1 MLYLIGLGLNKD
13 DISVRA
19 LEIISKCKKIYL
31 ETYTTKLPYTV
42 KELEKIIKKKV
53 IEADRELVENKSKE
67 LISEAKTS
75 NVALLIYGDPL
86 AATTHLALINDARKM
101 KIKIE
106 IIHNASIFNAIADI
120 GLQLYKFGKTTSLP
134 RWQPN
139 FKPTSFYSI
148 IKENLSIG
156 AHTLIL
162 VDIGL
167 SVKEALAQLVE
178 VDADDIF
185 KDRIVVIASQL
196 STKDQKIIKGKL
208 SELKNKI
215 VKEPFSI
222 IIPSQLH
229 FTEAEAIKAY

>member
-13 DISVRA
+13 DISIRA
-19 LEIISKCKKIYL
+19 LEIIKKCHKVYL
-31 ETYTTKLPYTV
+31 ETYTTKLPYST
-42 KELEKIIKKKV
+42 KELEKIIKKKI
-53 IEADRELVENKSKE
+53 IEANRELVESDFLVKESKTTN
-67 LISEAKTS
+67 I
-75 NVALLIYGDPL
+75 ALLIYGDPL
-86 AATTHLALINDARKM
+86 AATTHLSLIQAARKM

-139 FKPTSFYSI
+139 FKPTSFYTI

-167 SVKEALAQLVE
+167 SLKDALNELTESDSDNLVN
-178 VDADDIF
+178 
-185 KDRIVVIASQL
+185 DRIIIVASQL
-196 STKDQKIIKGKL
+196 STKDQKIIKGKV

-222 IIPSQLH
+222 IIQAQLH
-229 FTEAEAIKAY
+229 FTEAEALKTI

>member
-13 DISVRA
+13 DISIRA
-19 LEIISKCKKIYL
+19 LEIIKKCKKVYL
-31 ETYTTKLPYTV
+31 ETYTTKFPYTV
-42 KELEKIIKKKV
+42 KELEKIIKKKI
-53 IEADRELVENKSKE
+53 IEANRELVESDFLVK
-67 LISEAKTS
+67 EAKIS

-101 KIKIE
+101 KVKVE
-106 IIHNASIFNAIADI
+106 IIHNASIFNAIADL

-148 IKENLSIG
+148 IKENLSIN

-167 SVKEALAQLVE
+167 SLKDALTELTE
-178 VDADDIF
+178 SDSDNLF
-185 KDRIVVIASQL
+185 NNRIIIVASRL

-208 SELKNKI
+208 GELKNKK
-215 VKEPFSI
+215 VKEPFSV
-222 IIPSQLH
+222 IIPGQLH
-229 FTEAEAIKAY
+229 FTEAEALKTI